1 MGKSLA
7 DRIPNPGINTHLPR
21 INKTSMQT
29 RRGFQERRGSVP
41 ECASP
46 LALSVRT
53 RVAGPHDGI
62 RWHLVPGR
70 KRQRTAALQDRS
82 ESISAAKI
90 DSPRLEPIPNPRLGE
105 KQHGLIRMPLQFL
118 AKTGHVNPQVMRL

>member
-82 ESISAAKI
+82 ESIQSNGPLV
-90 DSPRLEPIPNPRLGE
+90 DVGCSPVDI
-105 KQHGLIRMPLQFL
+105 
-118 AKTGHVNPQVMRL
+118 GHSLCNTK